1 MSKRNPFKHDSY
13 GTRIKAHR
21 LTNKPENIYKR
32 RSLSTIATLVFVAT
46 DFTCL
51 YTMWRDS
58 MAATNAILVMLTCV
72 AMSVLLD
79 VPLAIAAHSIR
90 GYEQGIVE
98 KSAVKKVVAFSLA
111 SFLTV
116 FLPNIAFR
124 FVTIETVMMEDLD
137 DNTLLAAAVFL
148 AVLPLATSFGSFVI
162 TYFSSNPLADMI
174 FFKEQSK
181 IRIETNIEEA
191 HECISQV
198 GSHLEYLNAVIARE
212 EDAFANA
219 INSTDVAAATVK
231 QIARLVIAQ
240 KLNNPDDIN
249 VAIKSGKEVNSST
262 ESSELSNYAILNFVE
277 EYATSST
284 TSHPDTPDQEPDS
297 D

>member
-1 MSKRNPFKHDSY
+1 MSKIRNPFKHDSY

-21 LTNKPENIYKR
+21 LVNKPENIYKR
-32 RSLSTIATLVFVAT
+32 RSLSAIATLVFVAT

-58 MAATNAILVMLTCV
+58 MAAANAILVMLTCV
-72 AMSVLLD
+72 AMAVLLD
-79 VPLAIAAHSIR
+79 EPLAIAAHSIR

-98 KSAVKKVVAFSLA
+98 KRDVKKVVAFSIA

-137 DNTLLAAAVFL
+137 RNTLLAAAVFL
-148 AVLPLATSFGSFVI
+148 SVLPLATSFGSFVI

-174 FFKEQSK
+174 FFKEEAK

-191 HECISQV
+191 HECLSQV
-198 GSHLEYLNAVIARE
+198 GSHLEYLNAVLARE
-212 EDAFANA
+212 EDAYANA
-219 INSTDVAAATVK
+219 VNANDMAAANTK
-231 QIARLVIAQ
+231 QIA
-240 KLNNPDDIN
+240 
-249 VAIKSGKEVNSST
+249 
-262 ESSELSNYAILNFVE
+262 
-277 EYATSST
+277 
-284 TSHPDTPDQEPDS
+284 
-297 D
+297 

>member
-1 MSKRNPFKHDSY
+1 MSKIRNPFKHDSY

-21 LTNKPENIYKR
+21 LVNKPENIYKR
-32 RSLSTIATLVFVAT
+32 RCLSAIATLVFVAT

-58 MAATNAILVMLTCV
+58 MAAANAILVMLTCV
-72 AMSVLLD
+72 AMAVLLD

-98 KSAVKKVVAFSLA
+98 KRDVKKVVAFSIA

-137 DNTLLAAAVFL
+137 RNTLLAAAVFL
-148 AVLPLATSFGSFVI
+148 SVLPLATSFGSFVI

-174 FFKEQSK
+174 FFKEEAK

-191 HECISQV
+191 HECLSQV
-198 GSHLEYLNAVIARE
+198 GSHLEYLNAVLARE
-212 EDAFANA
+212 EDAYANA
-219 INSTDVAAATVK
+219 VNANDMAAANTK
-231 QIARLVIAQ
+231 QIARLVVAQ

-249 VAIKSGKEVNSST
+249 VAIKSGKEVNSLA
-262 ESSELSNYAILNFVE
+262 ESSVLSSDALLDYAE
-277 EYATSST
+277 EYTDISSSDTS
-284 TSHPDTPDQEPDS
+284 DED
-297 D
+297 